1 METIFSSR
9 QRFTVI
15 YIFSSSFS
23 GRALFSKIYE
33 MKLKLRWKPQRTFR
47 KWRSYWSDR
56 KSVRNFYLDFFSQL
70 SNGISSKFHH
80 QFRSIGLTT
89 SNLKFYSLYNRPSHW
104 QLFVNFTRADGAAV
118 ELYEIYKSIVCPYL
132 SNGEIDHWC
141 NITQITE
148 EFRYIYHHFTVDW
161 RVGWWRLVKWTS
173 FYFPFLHSTE
183 ILR

>member
-1 METIFSSR
+1 METTKNIPEMKVVLIRPEISTKLLLGLFLATLEWNFI
-9 QRFTVI
+9 QV
-15 YIFSSSFS
+15 SSSIP
-23 GRALFSKIYE
+23 LD
-33 MKLKLRWKPQRTFR
+33 RT
-47 KWRSYWSDR
+47 
-56 KSVRNFYLDFFSQL
+56 
-70 SNGISSKFHH
+70 H
-80 QFRSIGLTT
+80 TT

>member
-1 METIFSSR
+1 METTKNIPEMKVVLIRPEISTKLLLGLFLATLEWNFI
-9 QRFTVI
+9 QV
-15 YIFSSSFS
+15 SSSIP
-23 GRALFSKIYE
+23 LD
-33 MKLKLRWKPQRTFR
+33 RT
-47 KWRSYWSDR
+47 
-56 KSVRNFYLDFFSQL
+56 
-70 SNGISSKFHH
+70 H
-80 QFRSIGLTT
+80 TT

-141 NITQITE
+141 NIIQITE

-161 RVGWWRLVKWTS
+161 RVWWWRLVKWTS